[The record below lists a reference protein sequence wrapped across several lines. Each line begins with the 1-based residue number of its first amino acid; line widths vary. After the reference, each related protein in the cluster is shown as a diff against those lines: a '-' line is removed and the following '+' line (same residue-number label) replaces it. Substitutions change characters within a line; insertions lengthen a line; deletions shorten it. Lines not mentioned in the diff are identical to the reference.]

1 MIGIEIEIAING
13 MKGYKKEEIL
23 MTLSFLVSVN
33 RIQEVVSNL
42 EKETV
47 TV

>member
-13 MKGYKKEEIL
+13 MKGDKKEEIL

-42 EKETV
+42 EKETA
-47 TV
+47 TE